1 MFQWKPDASST
12 SSLFSTE
19 NEKKKKKKK
28 KSEFV
33 SYLQNV
39 FRQILSIQA
48 PSSSRDIACVDIHP
62 EGEKKSKQ
70 KKTKNKCDISHTV

>member
-19 NEKKKKKKK
+19 NEKKKKK

-70 KKTKNKCDISHTV
+70 KKNKKQM

>member
-1 MFQWKPDASST
+1 MRRRRR
-12 SSLFSTE
+12 LFFPPKMKE
-19 NEKKKKKKK
+19 KKKKK

-62 EGEKKSKQ
+62 EGKKKSKQ
-70 KKTKNKCDISHTV
+70 KKKRQNKCDISHTV